1 MSEVFT
7 VRPARPEEVETAAEL
22 LNEHS
27 RRLYGKDDTSA
38 EQLRLYWESP
48 DVDCEQDVL
57 VAEMKDGALV
67 GYADLG
73 LHGDSIWLD
82 VRGFDPEPLSA
93 LLEAIESRA
102 GEKKPGASLIGYAT
116 EEDRAVRD
124 LYEGAGY
131 RLLRHSFHME
141 VELEGN
147 QAAPVWPEGVAVRTL
162 RPGEEKRVYEAHME
176 SFADTWLFTREP
188 FHLWTHWFVNEPA
201 FDPSLWFLA
210 EAGDEL
216 AGIALTR
223 ASEAEEGVG
232 WVRVLGVL
240 PAYRRRGLAEALLRH
255 AFGEF
260 ARRGFDRVGL
270 AVDAENPTGA
280 VRLYERAGMHVGRL
294 NLLYEKVQR

>member
-38 EQLRLYWESP
+38 EQLRQYWESP
-48 DVDCEQDVL
+48 DVDCEQEVL

-67 GYADLG
+67 
-73 LHGDSIWLD
+73 
-82 VRGFDPEPLSA
+82 
-93 LLEAIESRA
+93 
-102 GEKKPGASLIGYAT
+102 GYAT

-147 QAAPVWPEGVAVRTL
+147 QAAPVWPEGVAARTL
-162 RPGEEKRVYEAHME
+162 RPGEENRVYEAHME

-188 FHLWTHWFVNEPA
+188 FHLW
-201 FDPSLWFLA
+201 
-210 EAGDEL
+210 
-216 AGIALTR
+216 
-223 ASEAEEGVG
+223 
-232 WVRVLGVL
+232 
-240 PAYRRRGLAEALLRH
+240 
-255 AFGEF
+255 
-260 ARRGFDRVGL
+260 
-270 AVDAENPTGA
+270 
-280 VRLYERAGMHVGRL
+280 
-294 NLLYEKVQR
+294 